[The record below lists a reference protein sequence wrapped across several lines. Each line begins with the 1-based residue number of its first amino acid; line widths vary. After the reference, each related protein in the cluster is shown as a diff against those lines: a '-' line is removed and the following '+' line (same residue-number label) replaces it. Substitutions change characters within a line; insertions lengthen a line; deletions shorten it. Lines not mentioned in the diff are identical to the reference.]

1 MSRMERTVLAVRR
14 PRFKFH
20 FEDQLCDLPHHFVI
34 LKMGNISHLVEA
46 EQGGKSENICKK

>member
-1 MSRMERTVLAVRR
+1 MERTVLAVRR